1 MQQADQ
7 AALPSARRMDLRKVF
22 IESTG
27 ISRPDDV
34 AGQMS
39 PDPGH
44 VRKLIAD

>member
-7 AALPSARRMDLRKVF
+7 AALPSTRRKDLQTVF
-22 IESTG
+22 IGSTDV
-27 ISRPDDV
+27 SRPDDA